1 MERHEVAA
9 DVFRPDFLNRLAQ
22 VLRISE
28 LVAAPGD
35 FEDQAPHLMAVR
47 VAAPHLA
54 QLAIGRRLEGWEG
67 LAKH

>member
-1 MERHEVAA
+1 MAA